1 MKLLPAILLAAVCF
15 TSNNVHAADSAED
28 ALRKAVDDVLAIT
41 QNSQGGRGMAK
52 ELQPVLEKHVC
63 FESMTRRAIGPGWRQ
78 MTPEQQKEATRLFT
92 KLVIRSYS
100 EKFTPGQQPAIDYLK
115 GKSPAPDKAE
125 IPTSVIY
132 KGSRYTVTYRL
143 ENRGQWRVTDIL
155 AEGVSLVANY
165 RAQFDPLVKK
175 SGPEAVIN
183 SLKQSVGS
191 AG

>member
-1 MKLLPAILLAAVCF
+1 MKLLPAILFAAVCL

>member
-1 MKLLPAILLAAVCF
+1 MKLLSAILFAAACF
-15 TSNNVHAADSAED
+15 ATAGVHAADSAED

-41 QNSQGGRGMAK
+41 KNSQGGRGMAK
-52 ELQPVLEKHVC
+52 DLQPVLEKHVC

-100 EKFTPGQQPAIDYLK
+100 EKFTPGQQPAIDFLK

-175 SGPEAVIN
+175 SGPDAVIN

>member
-1 MKLLPAILLAAVCF
+1 MKLLSAILFAAVCF
-15 TSNNVHAADSAED
+15 TTNDVHAADSAED

>member
-1 MKLLPAILLAAVCF
+1 MKLLSAILFAAACF
-15 TSNNVHAADSAED
+15 ATASVHAADSAED

-41 QNSQGGRGMAK
+41 KNSQGGRGMAK
-52 ELQPVLEKHVC
+52 DLQPVLEKHVC

-100 EKFTPGQQPAIDYLK
+100 EKFTPGQQPAIDFLK

-175 SGPEAVIN
+175 SGPDAVIN